1 MSIVTLVLAF
11 GAAAPVIA
19 QGPVPSPQ
27 EAQTA
32 PASGSAPPPV
42 LSPAP
47 AIPPSLPGQSAA
59 VSPEPPPSGT
69 TVPAPPAA
77 SGEAQAPAKPEG
89 HAGNGGEIVVSG
101 RAPSRADPL
110 VKLNFESYQAIQAVD
125 KVFVGP
131 VAKGYKAVM
140 PKPLRL
146 GLRNFLRNLDE
157 PVIAFNYVLQIKPGR
172 AVKSVGRFA
181 INSTVGVGGLVDVA
195 KNKPFHLPYT
205 PNGFANTFAC
215 YGIGPGPYFFLPLV
229 GPTTLRDVIGVS
241 LDRFLPPLV
250 IGKPLN
256 QPYYAIPAA
265 VIDQLNDRIEIDDQ
279 QNEIRDNSA
288 DPYVATRELYLSQRK
303 SEIAAICPKKGEAPD
318 KDLPPRPGKGRD

>member
-1 MSIVTLVLAF
+1 LPSQP
-11 GAAAPVIA
+11 GAAP
-19 QGPVPSPQ
+19 
-27 EAQTA
+27 
-32 PASGSAPPPV
+32 
-42 LSPAP
+42 
-47 AIPPSLPGQSAA
+47 
-59 VSPEPPPSGT
+59 PEP
-69 TVPAPPAA
+69 PAPPAA
-77 SGEAQAPAKPEG
+77 SSGGQAPAKPES
-89 HAGNGGEIVVSG
+89 HTTNGGEIVVSG
-101 RAPSRADPL
+101 RAPSPTDPL

-146 GLRNFLRNLDE
+146 GIRNFLRNLEE
-157 PVIAFNYVLQIKPGR
+157 PVIALNFVLQIKPAR

-181 INSTVGVGGLVDVA
+181 INSTAGVGGLVDVA

-256 QPYYAIPAA
+256 QPYYAIPAD
-265 VIDQLNDRIEIDDQ
+265 VIDSLNDRIEIDDQ
-279 QNEIRDNSA
+279 LNEIRENSA

-303 SEIAAICPKKGEAPD
+303 AEIAAICPKHGEVPN
-318 KDLPPRPGKGRD
+318 KDLPPRPGKGRE